1 MEVARRAGAPVRIG
15 VVGAGNYGSRVLLPA
30 FKAAGAGFVT
40 IASRSGVTGLHAAR
54 KSDAEESTTDASIV
68 LARND
73 IDAVVI
79 ATRHDSHARYVCE
92 ALTAGKSVFVE
103 KPLAITSKELGE
115 IVSVHEEAVG
125 RCPGLLLMVGFN
137 RRFAPHVATAR
148 RLLQCIAE
156 PKCMVM
162 TVNASA
168 VPQQH
173 WTQDP
178 HWGGRRLIGEACH
191 FVDLL
196 RYLADAPITDYAVRS
211 IGRPVGG
218 TSTDKFTLTLAFKNG
233 SIGTVHYFANGHRS
247 FAKERLEIFCA
258 NRVLQLENFRAMT
271 GFGWPGFRAMRLWR
285 QDKGQL
291 ACAQAF
297 VEAVRHGAASP
308 IPFDELVEVSRVCL
322 EAAAALHE

>member
-1 MEVARRAGAPVRIG
+1 
-15 VVGAGNYGSRVLLPA
+15 
-30 FKAAGAGFVT
+30 
-40 IASRSGVTGLHAAR
+40 
-54 KSDAEESTTDASIV
+54 
-68 LARND
+68 
-73 IDAVVI
+73 
-79 ATRHDSHARYVCE
+79 
-92 ALTAGKSVFVE
+92 
-103 KPLAITSKELGE
+103 
-115 IVSVHEEAVG
+115 
-125 RCPGLLLMVGFN
+125 
-137 RRFAPHVATAR
+137 
-148 RLLQCIAE
+148 
-156 PKCMVM
+156 MVM